1 MSRSVMTITIPPAS
15 ASSGESPYRPGFGT
29 TPPVAVGRQAEV
41 NAFARALDQRGG
53 AGRTV
58 FVTGQRGVGKTVLL
72 NIFEDVAESRQW
84 LTVRE
89 QASPGFVGR
98 LTGARLPEA
107 LEAHDA
113 HETTKSKVV
122 GITLPAGAGGLTT
135 RTETTSALQPDFRHH
150 LMKVLEL
157 LDAHGT
163 GLVISLDE
171 VHRSNLDEFRA
182 VTDAVAYA
190 MSQEAPLAFVAAG
203 LPASIDTIV
212 NDEVSTFLR
221 RASRINLGSFTPEE
235 TELALRLPAEESGKR
250 FDAQALALG
259 TEASLGYPY
268 MVQIIGDLAW
278 RESADAEVITADH
291 VEAIIGEAKEIL
303 IQQIYEPTLAAL
315 TPGARRYLN
324 AMAADD
330 RISHTGEIAERLGS
344 KKQTANDY
352 RRMLLA
358 HGVIESPAHGLVRI
372 VIPHLRDYLLEQIRE
387 H

>member
-1 MSRSVMTITIPPAS
+1 M
-15 ASSGESPYRPGFGT
+15 
-29 TPPVAVGRQAEV
+29 
-41 NAFARALDQRGG
+41 
-53 AGRTV
+53 
-58 FVTGQRGVGKTVLL
+58 
-72 NIFEDVAESRQW
+72 
-84 LTVRE
+84 
-89 QASPGFVGR
+89 
-98 LTGARLPEA
+98 
-107 LEAHDA
+107 
-113 HETTKSKVV
+113 
-122 GITLPAGAGGLTT
+122 
-135 RTETTSALQPDFRHH
+135 
-150 LMKVLEL
+150 LEL

-221 RASRINLGSFTPEE
+221 RASRINLGGFTPDE
-235 TELALRLPAEESGKR
+235 TALALRLPAEESGKR

-330 RISHTGEIAERLGS
+330 RISHTGEIAERLGA

-352 RRMLLA
+352 RRMRLRMASSSLPPTA
-358 HGVIESPAHGLVRI
+358 SFASSSRTCATISSSRRVGTEPAPTEGSGRA
-372 VIPHLRDYLLEQIRE
+372 PGRPGSEKFRPTASSSRP
-387 H
+387 

>member
-1 MSRSVMTITIPPAS
+1 MTITIPPAS
-15 ASSGESPYRPGFGT
+15 ASNRESPYRPGFGT

-72 NIFEDVAESRQW
+72 NIFDDVAESRQW
-84 LTVRE
+84 ITVRE
-89 QASPGFVGR
+89 QASPGFVER

-113 HETTKSKVV
+113 HETIRSKLV
-122 GITLPAGAGGLTT
+122 GLTLPAGLGGLTT

-150 LMKVLEL
+150 LMTVLEL
-157 LDAHGT
+157 LDAHDT
-163 GLVISLDE
+163 GLVIALDE
-171 VHRSNLDEFRA
+171 VHRSNLDEFRT

-221 RASRINLGSFTPEE
+221 RANRINLGSFTPEE
-235 TELALRLPAEESGKR
+235 TALALRLPAEEAGKG
-250 FDAQALALG
+250 FDDAALDLG
-259 TEASLGYPY
+259 AKVSLGYPY

-278 RESADAEVITADH
+278 REAADAETITVDH
-291 VEAIIGEAKEIL
+291 VAVVVDEAKQIL
-303 IQQIYEPTLAAL
+303 IQQIYGPTLAAL
-315 TPGARRYLN
+315 TPGARRYLT
-324 AMAADD
+324 AMAADPEV
-330 RISHTGEIAERLGS
+330 SHTGEIAERLGA

-358 HGVIESPAHGLVRI
+358 HGVIEAPAHGLVRI
-372 VIPHLRDYLLEQIRE
+372 VIPHLRDYLLTESNDA
-387 H
+387 

>member
-1 MSRSVMTITIPPAS
+1 MTIVIPPSS
-15 ASSGESPYRPGFGT
+15 AANEESPYRPGFGT
-29 TPPVAVGRQAEV
+29 TPPVAVGRQPEV

-53 AGRTV
+53 TGRTV

-89 QASPGFVGR
+89 QASPGFVDR
-98 LTGARLPEA
+98 LTQARLPEA

-113 HETTKSKVV
+113 HVTTKSKIV
-122 GITLPAGAGGLTT
+122 GFTLPGGAGGLTT

-150 LMKVLEL
+150 LMSVLEI

-163 GLVISLDE
+163 GLVIALDE
-171 VHRSNLDEFRA
+171 VHRSNIDEFRA

-221 RASRINLGSFTPEE
+221 RADRINLGSFSAEDTK
-235 TELALRLPAEESGKR
+235 LALRLPAEEAGKG
-250 FDAQALALG
+250 FDEAALDLGAQV
-259 TEASLGYPY
+259 SLGYPY

-278 RESADAEVITADH
+278 RAA
-291 VEAIIGEAKEIL
+291 GEADRIARTDVESVVDEAKQIL

-315 TPGARRYLN
+315 TPGARKYLA
-324 AMAADD
+324 AMADD
-330 RISHTGEIAERLGS
+330 EDISHTGEIADRLGA

-358 HGVIESPAHGLVRI
+358 HGVIEAPAHGVVRI
-372 VIPHLRDYLLEQIRE
+372 VIPHFREYVRDRTGDR
-387 H
+387 